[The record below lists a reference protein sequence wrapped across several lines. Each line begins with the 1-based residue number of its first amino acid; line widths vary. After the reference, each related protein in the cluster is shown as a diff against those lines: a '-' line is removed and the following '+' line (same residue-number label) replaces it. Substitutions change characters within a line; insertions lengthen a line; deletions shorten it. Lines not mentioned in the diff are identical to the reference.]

1 MIMKPAGDLRA
12 VTPQVRLQR
21 RILTVKIGLLISF
34 AVLAGRLVQIQV
46 VQAGAYQEL
55 ARRQYEAPMK
65 LPAARGII
73 LDRNGKV
80 LVSNT
85 VFASFAADPKEAG
98 RERNDIAVTFAQV
111 FNRPREVYLT
121 RLRDQDKRFVWLER
135 GVPPALSARI
145 PVRDLQGIITI
156 PEAERLYHYE
166 QMAGQLLGHTG
177 VDHSGLSGLELQYD
191 RWLRG
196 NDGYVIM
203 QRDALRRTRLS
214 PEYPRVEPVDGQ
226 NIYLTIDAE
235 VQAIV
240 EEELAKGVARTKAE
254 SGLAVMV
261 DPATGAVL
269 AMANFPS
276 FYPARAALLSPA
288 VQRNRVITDSF
299 EPGSVFKV
307 VTASAALETGAVRPE
322 EKIFAEN
329 GRYFVPV
336 PGRKPR
342 KIDDT
347 HRHGML
353 TFQEGMEQSSNIV
366 MAKVATRVGTQTMFT
381 TARAFGFGIE
391 TDLGLPGEISG
402 NLKKPAQWSATTLHS
417 LAMGYEVAVTP
428 MQLVMAYAAV
438 ANGGWLMKPFVVRQ
452 VVNAQQ
458 DVLLET
464 EQQQIRRVI
473 SDSTARVLTRFFEG
487 VVERGTGTAAR
498 VPGLR
503 IAGKTGT
510 SKKVLN
516 GQYVQGDYTASFVGF
531 FPAEAPKYV
540 CLVMLDNPR
549 SGGYYGGLASAPIF
563 KGIAEK
569 VFAIA
574 DRTTG
579 SQQHPAMA
587 AGTNRRLAPDVVN
600 VKVDVAS
607 ALLESQGYKAD
618 VSGSGAV
625 VLSQSPPPGTT
636 VASGSTVTL
645 RTDDRAIS
653 LPAGYTLVPELRGL
667 SMRRAINRLTNH
679 RLDVSVA
686 GSGTVTGQNP
696 APGERVR
703 QGTLISLRCAPRSA
717 MATSL

>member
-1 MIMKPAGDLRA
+1 MTMGPTGDQHA
-12 VTPQVRLQR
+12 VSPQGRLQR
-21 RILTVKIGLLISF
+21 RILAVKIGLLVSF

-46 VQAGAYQEL
+46 VQAGAYQEM
-55 ARRQYEAPMK
+55 ARRQYEARMD

-73 LDRNGKV
+73 MDRNGKI

-85 VFASFAADPKEAG
+85 MFASFAADPKEAG
-98 RERNDIAVTFAQV
+98 RDRNDIAVTFAQV
-111 FNRPREVYLT
+111 FNRPRDVYLT

-135 GVPPALSARI
+135 GVHPALSARI
-145 PVRDLQGIITI
+145 PVRELQGIITV

-166 QMAGQLLGHTG
+166 HMAGQLLGHTG
-177 VDHSGLSGLELQYD
+177 VDNSGLSGLELQYD

-203 QRDALRRTRLS
+203 QRDALRHTRLS
-214 PEYPRVEPVDGQ
+214 PEYPRVEPVNGQ
-226 NIYLTIDAE
+226 NIFLTIDAE
-235 VQAIV
+235 IQAIV
-240 EEELAKGVARTKAE
+240 EEELEKGVTRTKAE

-269 AMANFPS
+269 AMANFPL
-276 FYPARAALLSPA
+276 FYPARAALLGPE

-307 VTASAALETGAVRPE
+307 VTASAALETGAVRPG

-329 GRYFVPV
+329 GRYIVPL
-336 PGRKPR
+336 PGRPPR

-353 TFQEGMEQSSNIV
+353 TFQEAMEQSSNIV
-366 MAKVATRVGTQTMFT
+366 MAKAATRVGAQMMFT
-381 TARAFGFGIE
+381 TARAFGFGIQ
-391 TDLGLPGEISG
+391 TDLGLPGEIGG

-417 LAMGYEVAVTP
+417 MAMGYEVAVTP
-428 MQLVMAYAAV
+428 LQLVMAYAAV

-458 DVLLET
+458 EVLLET
-464 EQQQIRRVI
+464 PQQQIRRVI
-473 SDSTARVLTRFFEG
+473 SDSTAHMLTRFFEG
-487 VVERGTGTAAR
+487 VVERGTGTAAK
-498 VPGLR
+498 VAGLR
-503 IAGKTGT
+503 VAGKTGT
-510 SKKVLN
+510 SKKVVN
-516 GQYVQGDYTASFVGF
+516 GRYAEGDYTASFVGF

-549 SGGYYGGLASAPIF
+549 IGGYYGGLASAPIF

-569 VFAIA
+569 VYAMA

-579 SQQHPAMA
+579 SQQRSTMV
-587 AGTNRRLAPDVVN
+587 AGASRRLAPDVVN
-600 VKVDVAS
+600 LRVDVAS
-607 ALLESQGYKAD
+607 ALLESQGYKAE
-618 VSGSGAV
+618 VSGNGAV

-636 VASGSTVTL
+636 VASGGDVTL
-645 RTDDRAIS
+645 RTDDRAVS

-667 SMRRAINRLTNH
+667 SMRRAINRLTNQ

-686 GSGTVTGQNP
+686 GSGTVAGQNP

-703 QGTLISLRCAPRSA
+703 QGTMISLRCAPRSV

>member
-1 MIMKPAGDLRA
+1 MSMRPAGDPH
-12 VTPQVRLQR
+12 VMPPQLRLQR

-46 VQAGAYQEL
+46 VQAGAYQEM

-85 VFASFAADPKEAG
+85 MFASFAADPKEAG
-98 RERNDIAVTFAQV
+98 RDRNDIAVTFAQV
-111 FNRPREVYLT
+111 FHRPREVYLT

-135 GVPPALSARI
+135 GVQPALSARI
-145 PVRDLQGIITI
+145 PVRDLQGVITV

-196 NDGYVIM
+196 IDGYVIM
-203 QRDALRRTRLS
+203 QRDALRHTRLS
-214 PEYPRVEPVDGQ
+214 PEYPRVEPEDGQ
-226 NIYLTIDAE
+226 NIFLTIDAE
-235 VQAIV
+235 IQAIV
-240 EEELAKGVARTKAE
+240 EEELKKGVARSKAE

-276 FYPARAALLSPA
+276 FNPARAALLDPA

-307 VTASAALETGAVRPE
+307 VTASAALETGAVRPG

-329 GRYFVPV
+329 GTYWVSTG
-336 PGRKPR
+336 GRKRR
-342 KIDDT
+342 KIEDT

-353 TFQEGMEQSSNIV
+353 TFQEGMELSSNIL
-366 MAKVATRVGTQTMFT
+366 MAKVATRVGAETMFT
-381 TARAFGFGIE
+381 TARAFGFGIQ
-391 TDLGLPGEISG
+391 TDLGLSGEVSG

-417 LAMGYEVAVTP
+417 LAMGYEVAATP
-428 MQLVMAYAAV
+428 LQLVMAYATV

-452 VVNAQQ
+452 VVGAQQ
-458 DVLLET
+458 EVLLET
-464 EQQQIRRVI
+464 AQQKIRRVI
-473 SDSTARVLTRFFEG
+473 TDSTAHVLTRFFEG

-498 VPGLR
+498 VAGLR

-510 SKKVLN
+510 SKKVVN
-516 GQYVQGDYTASFVGF
+516 GQYLQGDYTASFVGF
-531 FPAEAPKYV
+531 FPADAAKYV

-563 KGIAEK
+563 KGVAEK
-569 VFAIA
+569 VYAMA
-574 DRTTG
+574 DRPTG
-579 SQQHPAMA
+579 SRQQPTAV
-587 AGTNRRLAPDVVN
+587 AGANRRLAPDVVN
-600 VKVDVAS
+600 LKVDVAS
-607 ALLESQGYKAD
+607 ALLESQGYRAE
-618 VSGSGAV
+618 VSGNGAV

-636 VASGSTVTL
+636 VASGGAVTL
-645 RTDDRAIS
+645 RTDDRAVS
-653 LPAGYTLVPELRGL
+653 LPAGFTLVPELRGL

-703 QGTLISLRCAPRSA
+703 QGTMISLRCAPRSA

>member
-1 MIMKPAGDLRA
+1 MIAKPEGDLHA
-12 VTPQVRLQR
+12 VPPQVRLQR
-21 RILTVKIGLLISF
+21 RILTVKIVLLISF
-34 AVLAGRLVQIQV
+34 AVIAGRLVQIQA
-46 VQAGAYQEL
+46 VQAGAYQEM

-85 VFASFAADPKEAG
+85 MFASFAADPKEAG
-98 RERNDIAVTFAQV
+98 RDRNDIAVTFAQV
-111 FNRPREVYLT
+111 FNRPREVYLA

-135 GVPPALSARI
+135 GVPPALSARV
-145 PVRDLQGIITI
+145 PVRDLQGIITV

-196 NDGYVIM
+196 SDGFVTM
-203 QRDALRRTRLS
+203 QRDALRRTRQS
-214 PEYPRVEPVDGQ
+214 PEYPRVDPVDGQ
-226 NIYLTIDAE
+226 NILLTIDAE
-235 VQAIV
+235 IQAIV
-240 EEELAKGVARTKAE
+240 EEELEKGVARTKAE

-269 AMANFPS
+269 AMANVPS
-276 FYPARAALLSPA
+276 FNPARAALLDPA

-307 VTASAALETGAVRPE
+307 VTASAALETGVVRTG

-329 GRYFVPV
+329 GAYRVKV
-336 PGRKPR
+336 PGRKIR
-342 KIDDT
+342 TITDT
-347 HRHGML
+347 HPHGML
-353 TFQEGMEQSSNIV
+353 TFQEGMEQSSNIL
-366 MAKVATRVGTQTMFT
+366 MAKVATRVGAQTMFM
-381 TARAFGFGIE
+381 TARGFGFGIQ
-391 TDLGLPGEISG
+391 TDLGLPGEVSG

-417 LAMGYEVAVTP
+417 LAMGYEVATTP
-428 MQLVMAYAAV
+428 LQLVMAYAAV
-438 ANGGWLMKPFVVRQ
+438 ANGGWLMKPFVARQ
-452 VVNAQQ
+452 VVSAQG

-464 EQQQIRRVI
+464 TPQQIRRVI
-473 SDSTARVLTRFFEG
+473 SDSTAHTLTRFFEG
-487 VVERGTGTAAR
+487 VVERGTGTLAR
-498 VPGLR
+498 VAGLR

-510 SKKVLN
+510 SKKVVN
-516 GQYVQGDYTASFVGF
+516 GRYGLSDYTASFVGF

-569 VFAIA
+569 VYAIA
-574 DRTTG
+574 DRPAG
-579 SQQHPAMA
+579 SQQRSTAI
-587 AGTNRRLAPDVVN
+587 AGANRRLAPDVVN
-600 VKVDVAS
+600 LKADVAS
-607 ALLESQGYKAD
+607 ALLETQGYRAE
-618 VSGSGAV
+618 VSGNGAV

-636 VASGSTVTL
+636 VASGGTVTL
-645 RTDDRAIS
+645 RTDERVVS

-703 QGTLISLRCAPRSA
+703 QGTMISLRCAPRTQ